1 MGREDYSK
9 ALKAGRRDYQTRM
22 FRGEKPTLQVLDDI
36 LPEKGSYS
44 EVPLGLVQIPIE
56 QIVGTR
62 TAGRSNSFAGNFMPI
77 LKEDTEFA
85 SKWANLSSI
94 HVDEGI
100 RDPIK
105 AYEYMNK
112 FYVEEGNKR
121 VSVMK
126 YFGVVSIPGNVTRIV
141 PKRTGEKENNI
152 YYEFLDFY
160 QTAPI
165 NYIWFSQEGSF
176 AKLQETVGK
185 AAGEMW
191 TDEDLLE
198 FSSIYT
204 RFHAEFAANGG
215 GKLRITPGDA
225 FLAFITLYG
234 YDTVTEKTTDELRT
248 LIVKSW
254 EEFVLLQEDQEIELK
269 MKPNQEKK
277 GLLRILLQ
285 SGSPKLK
292 TAFIYE
298 KTPGTSAWTYGHEL
312 GRLYLEQTF
321 PDELNS
327 VCYENAT
334 QDNAEELIEDAIKL
348 GCNLIFTTTPAF
360 VQASVKA
367 AISHPEVRILNCS
380 LNTSH
385 RYIRTYY
392 SRMHEA
398 KFLMG
403 AIAAAMAVLYPAG
416 VALGCHPGLLAGIII
431 SGAIFGDNLAPVSD
445 TTICSA
451 TSQGVDVPGVV
462 RSRLKYAAV
471 SAGATIVIA
480 VILSLVLGSN
490 GIAMDANL
498 SYDPMAFF
506 MLIAVVITIV
516 VAIKT
521 GDIII
526 ATTLGTVSGGVIG
539 VLTGQFDFL
548 QIDAADPAKGALIA
562 VHGEGLDRT
571 VDGILQTGLS
581 SMLQVCILALLL
593 FGSIAIMR
601 AGGGDVRLLNALGSV
616 AKTAKGA
623 EVVTSFMVI
632 ILSTIMGLNAPAI
645 LAVGPSFAKP
655 LSEKH
660 GISPYRTANLL
671 DAQSNTLVYAM
682 PWVPGMIYTL
692 SFASGTSAPLTAAQV
707 TPFVIYGYVLLVVM
721 FASIFLGIGRHDGE
735 DRLAAKAR

>member
-1 MGREDYSK
+1 MADK
-9 ALKAGRRDYQTRM
+9 K
-22 FRGEKPTLQVLDDI
+22 K
-36 LPEKGSYS
+36 
-44 EVPLGLVQIPIE
+44 
-56 QIVGTR
+56 
-62 TAGRSNSFAGNFMPI
+62 
-77 LKEDTEFA
+77 
-85 SKWANLSSI
+85 
-94 HVDEGI
+94 
-100 RDPIK
+100 
-105 AYEYMNK
+105 
-112 FYVEEGNKR
+112 
-121 VSVMK
+121 
-126 YFGVVSIPGNVTRIV
+126 
-141 PKRTGEKENNI
+141 
-152 YYEFLDFY
+152 
-160 QTAPI
+160 
-165 NYIWFSQEGSF
+165 
-176 AKLQETVGK
+176 
-185 AAGEMW
+185 
-191 TDEDLLE
+191 LE
-198 FSSIYT
+198 FYGGEWVSFLPFVVFLALIVVTTLMWGSISDG
-204 RFHAEFAANGG
+204 A
-215 GKLRITPGDA
+215 LWLPA
-225 FLAFITLYG
+225 FLALIIAFFFVKDKRHYAEVIIEGMASKEAITPVVCWLFAG
-234 YDTVTEKTTDELRT
+234 VF
-248 LIVKSW
+248 S
-254 EEFVLLQEDQEIELK
+254 
-269 MKPNQEKK
+269 
-277 GLLRILLQ
+277 RILRS
-285 SGSPKLK
+285 SGL
-292 TAFIYE
+292 A
-298 KTPGTSAWTYGHEL
+298 
-312 GRLYLEQTF
+312 
-321 PDELNS
+321 
-327 VCYENAT
+327 
-334 QDNAEELIEDAIKL
+334 
-348 GCNLIFTTTPAF
+348 
-360 VQASVKA
+360 A
-367 AISHPEVRILNCS
+367 AIAGLAAGIGVGPALFTVITFIAACLFATASG
-380 LNTSH
+380 TGFG
-385 RYIRTYY
+385 T
-392 SRMHEA
+392 
-398 KFLMG
+398 
-403 AIAAAMAVLYPAG
+403 IAAAMAVLYPAG

-623 EVVTSFMVI
+623 EVVTFFMVI

-735 DRLAAKAR
+735 DKLAAKAR

>member
-1 MGREDYSK
+1 MVFL
-9 ALKAGRRDYQTRM
+9 ALIVVT
-22 FRGEKPTLQVLDDI
+22 TLMWGSISDGALW
-36 LPEKGSYS
+36 LP
-44 EVPLGLVQIPIE
+44 
-56 QIVGTR
+56 
-62 TAGRSNSFAGNFMPI
+62 
-77 LKEDTEFA
+77 
-85 SKWANLSSI
+85 
-94 HVDEGI
+94 
-100 RDPIK
+100 
-105 AYEYMNK
+105 
-112 FYVEEGNKR
+112 
-121 VSVMK
+121 
-126 YFGVVSIPGNVTRIV
+126 
-141 PKRTGEKENNI
+141 
-152 YYEFLDFY
+152 
-160 QTAPI
+160 
-165 NYIWFSQEGSF
+165 
-176 AKLQETVGK
+176 
-185 AAGEMW
+185 
-191 TDEDLLE
+191 
-198 FSSIYT
+198 
-204 RFHAEFAANGG
+204 
-215 GKLRITPGDA
+215 A
-225 FLAFITLYG
+225 FLALIIAFFFVKDKRHYAEVIIEGMASKEAITPVVCWLFAG
-234 YDTVTEKTTDELRT
+234 VF
-248 LIVKSW
+248 S
-254 EEFVLLQEDQEIELK
+254 
-269 MKPNQEKK
+269 
-277 GLLRILLQ
+277 RILRS
-285 SGSPKLK
+285 SGL
-292 TAFIYE
+292 A
-298 KTPGTSAWTYGHEL
+298 
-312 GRLYLEQTF
+312 
-321 PDELNS
+321 
-327 VCYENAT
+327 
-334 QDNAEELIEDAIKL
+334 
-348 GCNLIFTTTPAF
+348 
-360 VQASVKA
+360 A
-367 AISHPEVRILNCS
+367 AIAGLAAGIGVGPALFTVITFVAACLFATASG
-380 LNTSH
+380 TGFG
-385 RYIRTYY
+385 T
-392 SRMHEA
+392 
-398 KFLMG
+398 
-403 AIAAAMAVLYPAG
+403 IAAAMAVLYPAG

-480 VILSLVLGSN
+480 VILSLVLGSG
-490 GIAMDANL
+490 GIAMDADL

>member
-1 MGREDYSK
+1 MADK
-9 ALKAGRRDYQTRM
+9 K
-22 FRGEKPTLQVLDDI
+22 K
-36 LPEKGSYS
+36 
-44 EVPLGLVQIPIE
+44 
-56 QIVGTR
+56 
-62 TAGRSNSFAGNFMPI
+62 
-77 LKEDTEFA
+77 
-85 SKWANLSSI
+85 
-94 HVDEGI
+94 
-100 RDPIK
+100 
-105 AYEYMNK
+105 
-112 FYVEEGNKR
+112 
-121 VSVMK
+121 
-126 YFGVVSIPGNVTRIV
+126 
-141 PKRTGEKENNI
+141 
-152 YYEFLDFY
+152 
-160 QTAPI
+160 
-165 NYIWFSQEGSF
+165 
-176 AKLQETVGK
+176 
-185 AAGEMW
+185 
-191 TDEDLLE
+191 LE
-198 FSSIYT
+198 FYGGEWVSFLPFVVFLALIVVTTLMWGSISDG
-204 RFHAEFAANGG
+204 A
-215 GKLRITPGDA
+215 LWLPA
-225 FLAFITLYG
+225 FLALIIAFFFVKDKRHYAEVIIEGMASKEAITPVVCWLFAG
-234 YDTVTEKTTDELRT
+234 VF
-248 LIVKSW
+248 S
-254 EEFVLLQEDQEIELK
+254 
-269 MKPNQEKK
+269 
-277 GLLRILLQ
+277 RILRS
-285 SGSPKLK
+285 SGL
-292 TAFIYE
+292 A
-298 KTPGTSAWTYGHEL
+298 
-312 GRLYLEQTF
+312 
-321 PDELNS
+321 
-327 VCYENAT
+327 
-334 QDNAEELIEDAIKL
+334 
-348 GCNLIFTTTPAF
+348 
-360 VQASVKA
+360 A
-367 AISHPEVRILNCS
+367 AIAGLAAGIGVGPALFTVITFIAACLFATASG
-380 LNTSH
+380 TGFG
-385 RYIRTYY
+385 T
-392 SRMHEA
+392 
-398 KFLMG
+398 
-403 AIAAAMAVLYPAG
+403 IAAAMAVLYPAG

-548 QIDAADPAKGALIA
+548 QIDAANPAKGALIA

-735 DRLAAKAR
+735 DKLAAKAR

>member
-1 MGREDYSK
+1 MADK
-9 ALKAGRRDYQTRM
+9 K
-22 FRGEKPTLQVLDDI
+22 K
-36 LPEKGSYS
+36 
-44 EVPLGLVQIPIE
+44 
-56 QIVGTR
+56 
-62 TAGRSNSFAGNFMPI
+62 
-77 LKEDTEFA
+77 
-85 SKWANLSSI
+85 
-94 HVDEGI
+94 
-100 RDPIK
+100 
-105 AYEYMNK
+105 
-112 FYVEEGNKR
+112 
-121 VSVMK
+121 
-126 YFGVVSIPGNVTRIV
+126 
-141 PKRTGEKENNI
+141 
-152 YYEFLDFY
+152 
-160 QTAPI
+160 
-165 NYIWFSQEGSF
+165 
-176 AKLQETVGK
+176 
-185 AAGEMW
+185 
-191 TDEDLLE
+191 LE
-198 FSSIYT
+198 FYGGEWVSFLPFVVFLALIVVTTLMWGSISDG
-204 RFHAEFAANGG
+204 A
-215 GKLRITPGDA
+215 LWLPA
-225 FLAFITLYG
+225 FLALIIAFFFVKDKRHYAEVIIEGMASKEAITPVVCWLFAG
-234 YDTVTEKTTDELRT
+234 VF
-248 LIVKSW
+248 S
-254 EEFVLLQEDQEIELK
+254 
-269 MKPNQEKK
+269 
-277 GLLRILLQ
+277 RILRS
-285 SGSPKLK
+285 SGL
-292 TAFIYE
+292 A
-298 KTPGTSAWTYGHEL
+298 
-312 GRLYLEQTF
+312 
-321 PDELNS
+321 
-327 VCYENAT
+327 
-334 QDNAEELIEDAIKL
+334 
-348 GCNLIFTTTPAF
+348 
-360 VQASVKA
+360 A
-367 AISHPEVRILNCS
+367 AIAGLAAGIGVGPALFTVITFIAACLFATASG
-380 LNTSH
+380 TGFG
-385 RYIRTYY
+385 T
-392 SRMHEA
+392 
-398 KFLMG
+398 
-403 AIAAAMAVLYPAG
+403 IAAAMAVLYPAG

-471 SAGATIVIA
+471 SAGVTIVIA

-548 QIDAADPAKGALIA
+548 QIDAADPTKGALIA

>member
-1 MGREDYSK
+1 MADK
-9 ALKAGRRDYQTRM
+9 K
-22 FRGEKPTLQVLDDI
+22 K
-36 LPEKGSYS
+36 
-44 EVPLGLVQIPIE
+44 
-56 QIVGTR
+56 
-62 TAGRSNSFAGNFMPI
+62 
-77 LKEDTEFA
+77 
-85 SKWANLSSI
+85 
-94 HVDEGI
+94 
-100 RDPIK
+100 
-105 AYEYMNK
+105 
-112 FYVEEGNKR
+112 
-121 VSVMK
+121 
-126 YFGVVSIPGNVTRIV
+126 
-141 PKRTGEKENNI
+141 
-152 YYEFLDFY
+152 
-160 QTAPI
+160 
-165 NYIWFSQEGSF
+165 
-176 AKLQETVGK
+176 
-185 AAGEMW
+185 
-191 TDEDLLE
+191 LE
-198 FSSIYT
+198 FYGGEWVSFLPFVVFLALIVVTTLMWGSISDG
-204 RFHAEFAANGG
+204 A
-215 GKLRITPGDA
+215 LWLPA
-225 FLAFITLYG
+225 FLALIIAFFFVKDKRHYAEVIIEGMASKEAITPVVCWLFAG
-234 YDTVTEKTTDELRT
+234 VF
-248 LIVKSW
+248 S
-254 EEFVLLQEDQEIELK
+254 
-269 MKPNQEKK
+269 
-277 GLLRILLQ
+277 RILRS
-285 SGSPKLK
+285 SGL
-292 TAFIYE
+292 A
-298 KTPGTSAWTYGHEL
+298 
-312 GRLYLEQTF
+312 
-321 PDELNS
+321 
-327 VCYENAT
+327 
-334 QDNAEELIEDAIKL
+334 
-348 GCNLIFTTTPAF
+348 
-360 VQASVKA
+360 A
-367 AISHPEVRILNCS
+367 AIAGLAAGIGVGPALFTVITFIAACLFATASG
-380 LNTSH
+380 TGFG
-385 RYIRTYY
+385 T
-392 SRMHEA
+392 
-398 KFLMG
+398 
-403 AIAAAMAVLYPAG
+403 IAAAMAVLYPAG

-471 SAGATIVIA
+471 SAGVTIVIA

>member
-1 MGREDYSK
+1 MADK
-9 ALKAGRRDYQTRM
+9 K
-22 FRGEKPTLQVLDDI
+22 K
-36 LPEKGSYS
+36 
-44 EVPLGLVQIPIE
+44 
-56 QIVGTR
+56 
-62 TAGRSNSFAGNFMPI
+62 
-77 LKEDTEFA
+77 
-85 SKWANLSSI
+85 
-94 HVDEGI
+94 
-100 RDPIK
+100 
-105 AYEYMNK
+105 
-112 FYVEEGNKR
+112 
-121 VSVMK
+121 
-126 YFGVVSIPGNVTRIV
+126 
-141 PKRTGEKENNI
+141 
-152 YYEFLDFY
+152 
-160 QTAPI
+160 
-165 NYIWFSQEGSF
+165 
-176 AKLQETVGK
+176 
-185 AAGEMW
+185 
-191 TDEDLLE
+191 LE
-198 FSSIYT
+198 FYGGEWVSFLPFVVFLALIVVTTLMWGSISDG
-204 RFHAEFAANGG
+204 A
-215 GKLRITPGDA
+215 LWLPA
-225 FLAFITLYG
+225 FLALIIAFFFVKDKRHYAEVIIEGMASKEAITPVVCWLFAG
-234 YDTVTEKTTDELRT
+234 VF
-248 LIVKSW
+248 S
-254 EEFVLLQEDQEIELK
+254 
-269 MKPNQEKK
+269 
-277 GLLRILLQ
+277 RILRS
-285 SGSPKLK
+285 SGLAAGIGVGPALFTVITFIAACLFA
-292 TAFIYE
+292 TAS
-298 KTPGTSAWTYGHEL
+298 GTGFGT
-312 GRLYLEQTF
+312 
-321 PDELNS
+321 
-327 VCYENAT
+327 
-334 QDNAEELIEDAIKL
+334 
-348 GCNLIFTTTPAF
+348 
-360 VQASVKA
+360 
-367 AISHPEVRILNCS
+367 
-380 LNTSH
+380 
-385 RYIRTYY
+385 
-392 SRMHEA
+392 
-398 KFLMG
+398 
-403 AIAAAMAVLYPAG
+403 IAAAMAVLYPAG

-480 VILSLVLGSN
+480 VILSLVLGSG
-490 GIAMDANL
+490 GIAMDADL

>member
-1 MGREDYSK
+1 MADK
-9 ALKAGRRDYQTRM
+9 K
-22 FRGEKPTLQVLDDI
+22 K
-36 LPEKGSYS
+36 
-44 EVPLGLVQIPIE
+44 
-56 QIVGTR
+56 
-62 TAGRSNSFAGNFMPI
+62 
-77 LKEDTEFA
+77 
-85 SKWANLSSI
+85 
-94 HVDEGI
+94 
-100 RDPIK
+100 
-105 AYEYMNK
+105 
-112 FYVEEGNKR
+112 
-121 VSVMK
+121 
-126 YFGVVSIPGNVTRIV
+126 
-141 PKRTGEKENNI
+141 
-152 YYEFLDFY
+152 
-160 QTAPI
+160 
-165 NYIWFSQEGSF
+165 
-176 AKLQETVGK
+176 
-185 AAGEMW
+185 
-191 TDEDLLE
+191 LE
-198 FSSIYT
+198 FYGGEWVSFLPFVVFLALIVVTTLMWGSISDG
-204 RFHAEFAANGG
+204 A
-215 GKLRITPGDA
+215 LWLPA
-225 FLAFITLYG
+225 FLALIIAFFFVKDKRHYAEVIIEGMASKEAITPVVCWLFAG
-234 YDTVTEKTTDELRT
+234 VF
-248 LIVKSW
+248 S
-254 EEFVLLQEDQEIELK
+254 
-269 MKPNQEKK
+269 
-277 GLLRILLQ
+277 RILRS
-285 SGSPKLK
+285 SGL
-292 TAFIYE
+292 A
-298 KTPGTSAWTYGHEL
+298 
-312 GRLYLEQTF
+312 
-321 PDELNS
+321 
-327 VCYENAT
+327 
-334 QDNAEELIEDAIKL
+334 
-348 GCNLIFTTTPAF
+348 
-360 VQASVKA
+360 A
-367 AISHPEVRILNCS
+367 AIAGLAAGIGVGPALFTVITFVAACLFATASG
-380 LNTSH
+380 TGFG
-385 RYIRTYY
+385 T
-392 SRMHEA
+392 
-398 KFLMG
+398 
-403 AIAAAMAVLYPAG
+403 IAAAMAVLYPAG

-480 VILSLVLGSN
+480 VILSLVLGSG
-490 GIAMDANL
+490 GIAMDADL

>member
-1 MGREDYSK
+1 MADK
-9 ALKAGRRDYQTRM
+9 K
-22 FRGEKPTLQVLDDI
+22 K
-36 LPEKGSYS
+36 
-44 EVPLGLVQIPIE
+44 
-56 QIVGTR
+56 
-62 TAGRSNSFAGNFMPI
+62 
-77 LKEDTEFA
+77 
-85 SKWANLSSI
+85 
-94 HVDEGI
+94 
-100 RDPIK
+100 
-105 AYEYMNK
+105 
-112 FYVEEGNKR
+112 
-121 VSVMK
+121 
-126 YFGVVSIPGNVTRIV
+126 
-141 PKRTGEKENNI
+141 
-152 YYEFLDFY
+152 
-160 QTAPI
+160 
-165 NYIWFSQEGSF
+165 
-176 AKLQETVGK
+176 
-185 AAGEMW
+185 
-191 TDEDLLE
+191 LE
-198 FSSIYT
+198 FYGGEWVSFLPFVVFLALIVVTTLMWGSISDG
-204 RFHAEFAANGG
+204 A
-215 GKLRITPGDA
+215 LWLPA
-225 FLAFITLYG
+225 FLALIIAFFFVKDKRHYAEVIIEGMASKEAITPVVCWLFAG
-234 YDTVTEKTTDELRT
+234 VF
-248 LIVKSW
+248 S
-254 EEFVLLQEDQEIELK
+254 
-269 MKPNQEKK
+269 
-277 GLLRILLQ
+277 RILRS
-285 SGSPKLK
+285 SGL
-292 TAFIYE
+292 A
-298 KTPGTSAWTYGHEL
+298 
-312 GRLYLEQTF
+312 
-321 PDELNS
+321 
-327 VCYENAT
+327 
-334 QDNAEELIEDAIKL
+334 
-348 GCNLIFTTTPAF
+348 
-360 VQASVKA
+360 A
-367 AISHPEVRILNCS
+367 AIAGLAAGIGVGPALFTVITFVAACLFATASG
-380 LNTSH
+380 TGFG
-385 RYIRTYY
+385 T
-392 SRMHEA
+392 
-398 KFLMG
+398 
-403 AIAAAMAVLYPAG
+403 IAAAMAVLYPAG
-416 VALGCHPGLLAGIII
+416 VALGCHPGLLAGISI

-471 SAGATIVIA
+471 SAGVTIVIA

-692 SFASGTSAPLTAAQV
+692 SFTSGTSAPLTAAQV

>member
-1 MGREDYSK
+1 MADK
-9 ALKAGRRDYQTRM
+9 K
-22 FRGEKPTLQVLDDI
+22 K
-36 LPEKGSYS
+36 
-44 EVPLGLVQIPIE
+44 
-56 QIVGTR
+56 
-62 TAGRSNSFAGNFMPI
+62 
-77 LKEDTEFA
+77 
-85 SKWANLSSI
+85 
-94 HVDEGI
+94 
-100 RDPIK
+100 
-105 AYEYMNK
+105 
-112 FYVEEGNKR
+112 
-121 VSVMK
+121 
-126 YFGVVSIPGNVTRIV
+126 
-141 PKRTGEKENNI
+141 
-152 YYEFLDFY
+152 
-160 QTAPI
+160 
-165 NYIWFSQEGSF
+165 
-176 AKLQETVGK
+176 
-185 AAGEMW
+185 
-191 TDEDLLE
+191 LE
-198 FSSIYT
+198 FYGGEWVSFLPFVVFLALIVVTTLMWGSISDG
-204 RFHAEFAANGG
+204 A
-215 GKLRITPGDA
+215 LWLPA
-225 FLAFITLYG
+225 FLALIIAFFFVKDKRHYAEVIIEGMASKEAITPVVCWLFAG
-234 YDTVTEKTTDELRT
+234 VF
-248 LIVKSW
+248 S
-254 EEFVLLQEDQEIELK
+254 
-269 MKPNQEKK
+269 
-277 GLLRILLQ
+277 RILRS
-285 SGSPKLK
+285 SGL
-292 TAFIYE
+292 A
-298 KTPGTSAWTYGHEL
+298 
-312 GRLYLEQTF
+312 
-321 PDELNS
+321 
-327 VCYENAT
+327 
-334 QDNAEELIEDAIKL
+334 
-348 GCNLIFTTTPAF
+348 
-360 VQASVKA
+360 A
-367 AISHPEVRILNCS
+367 AIAGLAAGIGVGPS
-380 LNTSH
+380 LFTVITFVAACLFATASG
-385 RYIRTYY
+385 TG
-392 SRMHEA
+392 
-398 KFLMG
+398 FG
-403 AIAAAMAVLYPAG
+403 TIAAAMAVLYPAG